1 MLMAVVCGLRHT
13 VVCLLTLDHHV
24 QWRHCG
30 SIGSGCWTSSVTLVG
45 SVQRPATAMLVNHS
59 TKPPLIC
66 SLTISI
72 LYIYQITNLQYF
84 GSTKLLL
91 GIIRTGWAINGA
103 TLFYWHFPH
112 GMQSVVYVTVKCLS
126 VHLSQHGP
134 TAAKLHLQVCCCG
147 PRWQEIHV
155 LISCCSSIVRQA
167 NVQSSVLSVYWLF
180 MFLKYLDQFA

>member
-24 QWRHCG
+24 QWRHCS

-103 TLFYWHFPH
+103 TLFYWH
-112 GMQSVVYVTVKCLS
+112 GTWYAKCGLCNGKVSVRPS
-126 VHLSQHGP
+126 VPAWANCRKTASTGLLLWAEMAGDTCVDQLLQQHR
-134 TAAKLHLQVCCCG
+134 A
-147 PRWQEIHV
+147 
-155 LISCCSSIVRQA
+155 SA

-180 MFLKYLDQFA
+180 LFLKYLDQFA